1 MARQRKWTDDQLI
14 EAVKTSQSYSQ
25 VIQKLGLKL
34 SGGTHANI
42 KLNIRKLGL
51 DTEHITGQGWCTGDF
66 HVHLIK
72 NFVKIPTE
80 KILVKDSEYT
90 STHRLKHR
98 LFKEGLLEQKCS
110 SCGLGTKWNGKFIS
124 LQLDHKDGDRC
135 NNQIDNLRILCPN
148 CHSQTESFC
157 GKNIKKNKINC
168 HSQTDS
174 FCGKKKKKN
183 KIKVRKTICVNKCV
197 FCNLDY
203 EAKDKKQK
211 YCSYECHKKS
221 LRKIDRPSKEQLINE
236 LAESNYVQ
244 VGKKYGVSDNAI
256 RKWLKL

>member
-1 MARQRKWTDDQLI
+1 MAKKRKWTDEQLSD
-14 EAVKTSQSYSQ
+14 AVTTSKTYSQ
-25 VIQKLGLKL
+25 VLEKLGLKL
-34 SGGTHANI
+34 CGGTHANI
-42 KLNIRKLGL
+42 KLNIKRLGL
-51 DTEHITGQGWCTGDF
+51 STDHFHLQGWCTGK
-66 HVHLIK
+66 HHKRLMS
-72 NFVKIPTE
+72 FVKIPTE
-80 KILVKDSEYT
+80 KILVKDSTYT
-90 STHRLKHR
+90 NTHELKKRLI
-98 LFKEGLLEQKCS
+98 KEGLLEEKCEL
-110 SCGLGTKWNGKFIS
+110 CGMGNEWQSKFIS

-135 NNQIDNLRILCPN
+135 NNQLENLRILCPN
-148 CHSQTESFC
+148 CHSQTESFA
-157 GKNIKKNKINC
+157 GKRKKKFVKKN
-168 HSQTDS
+168 
-174 FCGKKKKKN
+174 
-183 KIKVRKTICVNKCV
+183 RKTICVNKCV

>member
-1 MARQRKWTDDQLI
+1 MANRKWTDEQLI
-14 EAVKTSQSYSQ
+14 EAVKTSKSYSQ

-34 SGGTHANI
+34 CGGTHANI
-42 KLNIRKLGL
+42 KLNIKKLGL
-51 DTEHITGQGWCTGDF
+51 DTEHITGQGWCTSELHKKF
-66 HVHLIK
+66 IK

-98 LFKEGLLEQKCS
+98 LFREGLLEQKCS
-110 SCGLGTKWNGKFIS
+110 SCGLGTEWNGKFIS

-135 NNQIDNLRILCPN
+135 NNLIENLRILCPN
-148 CHSQTESFC
+148 CHSQTESFA
-157 GKNIKKNKINC
+157 GKRKKKFVKKN
-168 HSQTDS
+168 
-174 FCGKKKKKN
+174 
-183 KIKVRKTICVNKCV
+183 RKTICVNKCV

-203 EAKDKKQK
+203 EAKDKNQK
-211 YCSYECHKKS
+211 YCSYGCHKKS
-221 LRKIDRPSKEQLINE
+221 LRKVERPSKEQLINE
-236 LAESNYVQ
+236 LSKSNYVQ

>member
-1 MARQRKWTDDQLI
+1 MAKRKWTDEQLI
-14 EAVKTSQSYSQ
+14 EAVKTSKSYSQ

-34 SGGTHANI
+34 CGGTHAHI

-51 DTEHITGQGWCTGDF
+51 DTEHITGQGWCTGELHKKF
-66 HVHLIK
+66 IK

-98 LFKEGLLEQKCS
+98 LFREGLLEQKCS
-110 SCGLGTKWNGKFIS
+110 SCGLGTEWNGKFIS

-135 NNQIDNLRILCPN
+135 NNQIENLRILCP
-148 CHSQTESFC
+148 
-157 GKNIKKNKINC
+157 NC

-174 FCGKKKKKN
+174 FCGKKKKKQRI
-183 KIKVRKTICVNKCV
+183 KAERKVRKTIKINKCI
-197 FCNLDY
+197 FCNSEY
-203 EAKDKKQK
+203 EAKDKNQK

-221 LRKIDRPSKEQLINE
+221 LRRIERPSKEQLI
-236 LAESNYVQ
+236 AEVSQSSYVQ

-256 RKWLKL
+256 RKWLK

>member
-1 MARQRKWTDDQLI
+1 MAKRKWTDEQLI
-14 EAVKTSQSYSQ
+14 EAVRTSKSYSQ

-34 SGGTHANI
+34 CGGTHANI
-42 KLNIRKLGL
+42 KLNIKKLGL
-51 DTEHITGQGWCTGDF
+51 DTEHITGQGWCTGEL
-66 HVHLIK
+66 HEKLIK

-98 LFKEGLLEQKCS
+98 LFKEGLLEQRCIN
-110 SCGLGTKWNGKFIS
+110 CGLGTEWNGKFIS

-148 CHSQTESFC
+148 CHSQT
-157 GKNIKKNKINC
+157 
-168 HSQTDS
+168 DS
-174 FCGKKKKKN
+174 FCGKKKKKQRI
-183 KIKVRKTICVNKCV
+183 KIEHKNRKTICVKKCV

-211 YCSYECHKKS
+211 YCSYNCHKKS

-236 LAESNYVQ
+236 LSQSNYVQ

>member
-1 MARQRKWTDDQLI
+1 MAKRKWTDEQLI
-14 EAVKTSQSYSQ
+14 EAVKTSKSYSQ

-34 SGGTHANI
+34 CGGTHANI
-42 KLNIRKLGL
+42 KLNIKKLGL
-51 DTEHITGQGWCTGDF
+51 DTEHITGQGWCTGEL
-66 HVHLIK
+66 HEKLIK

-98 LFKEGLLEQKCS
+98 LFKEGLLEQKCIN
-110 SCGLGTKWNGKFIS
+110 CGLGTEWNGKFIS

-148 CHSQTESFC
+148 CHSQT
-157 GKNIKKNKINC
+157 
-168 HSQTDS
+168 DS
-174 FCGKKKKKN
+174 FCGKKKKKQRI
-183 KIKVRKTICVNKCV
+183 KIERKNRKTICVNKCV

-203 EAKDKKQK
+203 EAKDKNQK
-211 YCSYECHKKS
+211 YCSYGCHKKS
-221 LRKIDRPSKEQLINE
+221 LRKVERPSKEQLINE
-236 LAESNYVQ
+236 LSKSNYVQ